1 MAHQT
6 PLYADHVANDAR
18 IVEFGGWDMP
28 LQYVSALAEHHA
40 VRQSCGIFDVSHMTV
55 VDLTGPDSTR
65 FLLRLLANDPGKLH
79 DTGQGLYS
87 CMLND
92 AGGVVDD
99 LIVYRTA
106 ESAYRLIINAATR
119 VQDLGWMAR
128 VADRDDIVIR
138 HRDDLLMIAV
148 QGPKA
153 RELAA
158 PLLPAEL
165 QAAALALRSF
175 ECARHEHV
183 FVARTGYTGED
194 GFEIVLPAEA
204 GVSLWRALAAAGAIR
219 CGLGARD
226 TLRLE
231 AALNLYGQDMDASTS
246 PLVSGLGWT
255 VAFEPADRQFRGRA
269 ALEKQL
275 ADGVAE
281 KLTGIVLEDRGIMRH
296 GQRVITGAGE
306 GIITSGGFSP
316 TMERSIALARLPV
329 AAKGACQVDI
339 RGVLRKARI
348 VKPPFVRLG
357 RVLVDDAPV
366 QK

>member
-1 MAHQT
+1 
-6 PLYADHVANDAR
+6 
-18 IVEFGGWDMP
+18 
-28 LQYVSALAEHHA
+28 
-40 VRQSCGIFDVSHMTV
+40 
-55 VDLTGPDSTR
+55 
-65 FLLRLLANDPGKLH
+65 
-79 DTGQGLYS
+79 
-87 CMLND
+87 MLND

-99 LIVYRTA
+99 LIVYRTGDN
-106 ESAYRLIINAATR
+106 AYRLIINAATR

-153 RELAA
+153 RELAT
-158 PLLPAEL
+158 PLLLEEL

-194 GFEIVLPAEA
+194 GFEIVLPTEA
-204 GVSLWRALAAAGAIR
+204 GVSLWRALAAAGAVR

-281 KLTGIVLEDRGIMRH
+281 KLTGLVLEDRGIMRH
-296 GQRVITGAGE
+296 GQRVVTGAGE

-316 TMERSIALARLPV
+316 TMDRSIALARLPV
-329 AAKGACQVDI
+329 AAKGSCQVDI